1 MGISITAHSPL
12 FATAPQASPEDM
24 QLVAQGGFKTVIN
37 NRPDYEGGSDQ
48 PTADA
53 VGEAARAAGLNYIA
67 QPFSPSQVTQAL
79 VEEFAALVGQA
90 EKPVL
95 AFCRTGTRSTN
106 IFQEAMAMG
115 LLNPH
120 DLTLVNVLAV
130 SSAPAGDATPQKKS
144 PDFTASV
151 TPASAVGV
159 GAGDSPLRRHDVV
172 IVGGGSGGIALAA
185 SLLKRQPNLD
195 VAIVEPSDQ
204 HFYQPAWTLVGAGE
218 FDVRK
223 TVRNMHAVMPAKAK
237 WIRAAVASFQ
247 PESNQLMCEGGEVV
261 AYQQLV
267 VAPGLAL
274 LWDAIPGLVD
284 TLGKNGVTSN
294 YRADLAPYTW
304 DCVKSLKSGVALFTQ
319 PMVPI
324 KCAGA
329 PQKALYLS
337 AAHWQKQACLNNI
350 HIEFHNAGGALF
362 SVADFIPNLM
372 KQMQTYNAEVNLGSN
387 LVAVDGVAKKA
398 WFERKGADGNPERI
412 EKSFDMLHVVPP
424 QQPHAFVKNSP
435 LANADGWVEVNQ
447 ATLQHTRFPNVF
459 GLGDAMSAPNSK
471 TAAAIRK
478 QVVVLAENLLAV
490 RMNRPLPMAYDGYS
504 ACPITVGNGK
514 LILAEFGYN
523 GKLMPTFGGD
533 PTVPRASGWY
543 MKKFLF
549 PFLYWHLMLKGHEWL
564 ARPKKQSV

>member
-1 MGISITAHSPL
+1 MAISITAHSPL
-12 FATAPQASPEDM
+12 FATAAQAVPEDM
-24 QLVAQGGFKTVIN
+24 KWVAQEGFKTVIN
-37 NRPDYEGGSDQ
+37 NRPDFEGGADQ
-48 PTADA
+48 PTAEA
-53 VGEAARAAGLNYIA
+53 VGEAARAAGLNYIT

-79 VEEFAALVGQA
+79 VEEFAGLVGRA
-90 EKPVL
+90 EKPIL

-106 IFQEAMAMG
+106 IFQAAMAMG
-115 LLNPH
+115 LLNPQ
-120 DLTLVNVLAV
+120 DLTLVDASGVFADDAV
-130 SSAPAGDATPQKKS
+130 AQKKS
-144 PDFTASV
+144 PDLTATAIV
-151 TPASAVGV
+151 ADG
-159 GAGDSPLRRHDVV
+159 GSPLRHHDVV

-195 VAIVEPSDQ
+195 VAIIEPSDQ
-204 HFYQPAWTLVGAGE
+204 HHYQPAWTLVGAGE
-218 FDVRK
+218 FDVKK

-237 WIRAAVASFQ
+237 WIRAAVATFQ
-247 PESNQLMCEGGEVV
+247 PDVNQLTCVNGDVV
-261 AYQQLV
+261 SYQQLV

-274 LWDAIPGLVD
+274 LWDAIPGLVE
-284 TLGKNGVTSN
+284 TLGQNGVTSN

-304 DCVKSLKSGVALFTQ
+304 ACVRALNSGVALFTQ

-337 AAHWQKQACLNNI
+337 AAHWQKRACLNNI

-372 KQMQTYNAEVNLGSN
+372 KQMQAYNAQVNLGSN
-387 LVAVDGVAKKA
+387 LVAVDGGAKKA
-398 WFERKGADGNPERI
+398 WFECKDAEGNVERI

-424 QQPHAFVKNSP
+424 QKPHAFVKNSP
-435 LANADGWVEVNQ
+435 LANADGWVEVDN
-447 ATLQHTRFPNVF
+447 ATLQHPRFANVF

-490 RMNRPLPMAYDGYS
+490 RQHVPLPMAYDGYS
-504 ACPITVGNGK
+504 ACPITVGNGR

-533 PTVPRASGWY
+533 STVPRRMGWY

-549 PFLYWHLMLKGHEWL
+549 PSLYWHLMLKGHEWL
-564 ARPKKQSV
+564 ARPKK

>member
-24 QLVAQGGFKTVIN
+24 VSVAQEGFKTVIN
-37 NRPDYEGGSDQ
+37 NRPDYEGGSEQ

-67 QPFSPSQVTQAL
+67 QPFSPAQVTQAL
-79 VEEFAALVGQA
+79 VEEFATLVGQA

-106 IFQEAMAMG
+106 IFQAALAMG
-115 LLNPH
+115 LLNPR
-120 DLTLVNVLAV
+120 DLTLVGVPNTSVEDEA
-130 SSAPAGDATPQKKS
+130 AQKKS
-144 PDFTASV
+144 PDLMS
-151 TPASAVGV
+151 SATLEPVVGV
-159 GAGDSPLRRHDVV
+159 VLMGESSQRHHDVV

-195 VAIVEPSDQ
+195 VAIIEPSDQ

-237 WIRAAVASFQ
+237 WIRAAVLSFQ
-247 PESNQLMCEGGEVV
+247 PEDNRLTCDGGEVV
-261 AYQQLV
+261 SYQQLV

-337 AAHWQKQACLNNI
+337 AAYWQKRACLNNI

-362 SVADFIPNLM
+362 SVADFIPNLT

-387 LVAVDGVAKKA
+387 LVAVDGAAKKA
-398 WFERKGADGNPERI
+398 WFERKDAAGNIERI

-424 QQPHAFVKNSP
+424 QKPHAFVKNSP
-435 LANADGWVEVNQ
+435 LANADGWVEVDQ
-447 ATLQHTRFPNVF
+447 STLRHTRFANVF

-504 ACPITVGNGK
+504 ACPITVGNGQ

-549 PFLYWHLMLKGHEWL
+549 PSLYWHLMLKGHEWL
-564 ARPKKQSV
+564 ARPKK